1 MIFNRKNFTFKI
13 IMDQLLNV
21 VIGGLIILI
30 LVSGCNPSNEIS
42 NKEELIKTDEAFSNL
57 SKEKGMKYAFL
68 EYATEN
74 VVMLRKNNLPLEGIE
89 ALRTSYQ
96 SFSDTGF
103 VLTWKPLYAD
113 IANSGEMGYT
123 YGIYTSTV
131 VDSTG
136 VKTESKGTYV
146 SIWKKDKNGKWKFV
160 LDSGNEGLGEQL

>member
-1 MIFNRKNFTFKI
+1 MNRIVYVF
-13 IMDQLLNV
+13 
-21 VIGGLIILI
+21 IGGLIILI

-42 NKEELIKTDEAFSNL
+42 NKEDLIKTDESFSKL
-57 SKEKGMKYAFL
+57 SEEKGMKHAFL
-68 EYATEN
+68 EYAAEN

-146 SIWKKDKNGKWKFV
+146 SIWKKDKKGEWKFV
-160 LDSGNEGLGEQL
+160 LDSGNEGLGEQD

>member
-1 MIFNRKNFTFKI
+1 MNRIVYVF
-13 IMDQLLNV
+13 
-21 VIGGLIILI
+21 IGRLIILI

-42 NKEELIKTDEAFSNL
+42 NKEDLIKTDESFSKL
-57 SKEKGMKYAFL
+57 SEEKGMKHAFL
-68 EYATEN
+68 EYAAEN
-74 VVMLRKNNLPLEGIE
+74 VVMLRKNNLPLVGIE

-103 VLTWKPLYAD
+103 VLTWKSLYAD

-146 SIWKKDKNGKWKFV
+146 SIWKKDKKGEWKFV
-160 LDSGNEGLGEQL
+160 LDSGNEGLGEQD

>member
-1 MIFNRKNFTFKI
+1 MNRIVYVF
-13 IMDQLLNV
+13 
-21 VIGGLIILI
+21 IGGLIILI

-42 NKEELIKTDEAFSNL
+42 NKEDLIKTDESFSKL
-57 SKEKGMKYAFL
+57 SEEKGMKHAFL
-68 EYATEN
+68 EYAAEN
-74 VVMLRKNNLPLEGIE
+74 VVMLRKNNLPLVGIE

-103 VLTWKPLYAD
+103 VLTWKSLYAD

-146 SIWKKDKNGKWKFV
+146 SIWKKDKKGEWKFV
-160 LDSGNEGLGEQL
+160 LDSGNEGLGEQD